1 MSFTIYFCLLSLAP
15 PVTFKVKLKNLEV
28 EEENSV
34 TLFCELSKPGLTAE
48 WRKGEELLKNG
59 VKYQIKKREATMK
72 LTIRNAVLEDTGFYS
87 CVYAEAKTTATVN
100 ITRKRSCSWFAK
112 TLFNFMGESLPLLSL
127 APVKGIFY

>member
-1 MSFTIYFCLLSLAP
+1 MSRQFTCLLSPAP
-15 PVTFKVKLKNLEV
+15 PITFKVKLKNQEV

-59 VKYQIKKREATMK
+59 VRYQIRKREATME
-72 LTIRNAVLEDTGFYS
+72 LTIRKAVLEDTGFYS

-100 ITRKRSCSWFAK
+100 ITGKRRCYWF
-112 TLFNFMGESLPLLSL
+112 L
-127 APVKGIFY
+127 KGGCVFYYSKHSNK